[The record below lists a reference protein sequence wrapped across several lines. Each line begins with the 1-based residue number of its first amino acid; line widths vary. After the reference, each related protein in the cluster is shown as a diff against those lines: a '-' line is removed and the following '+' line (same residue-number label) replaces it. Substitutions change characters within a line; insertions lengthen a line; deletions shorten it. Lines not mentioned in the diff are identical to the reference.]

1 MHPSY
6 FYGKGRE
13 SRADIAVPL
22 EESED
27 ELVESD
33 EDNEVDVKLDE
44 SRGCSESETDTDT
57 EPEEAGRGT
66 RQFIIMS
73 VCMFM

>member
-6 FYGKGRE
+6 FYGRGRE
-13 SRADIAVPL
+13 NRAEIAVPL
-22 EESED
+22 EKSED

-33 EDNEVDVKLDE
+33 EDNEVGVKLDE
-44 SRGCSESETDTDT
+44 SRESSESETDTDT

-66 RQFIIMS
+66 RQFIIRS
-73 VCMFM
+73 VCMFV